1 MKKMEFVKN
10 YFLTMLAIIA
20 ITGLTLGLA
29 GCSDNSKKSTP
40 FQIVFSAAYVNES
53 AVTAYGSALQGRMP
67 ELVVDGKNPLFTS
80 MMMGETNA
88 NAGSG
93 AMVDPMMGMAGMMR
107 MAAVVSTGEMD
118 VFIADM
124 ENAGRNARSD
134 MFMPLDKVFP
144 GEDLSAYGERL
155 LSFDILSNDSYD
167 PQPTGEKTPVCG
179 FSITGNPQIRRI
191 FGDQEI
197 GVFIISN
204 TKNLELAKKVMRS
217 LL

>member
-1 MKKMEFVKN
+1 MKQKVLCKK
-10 YFLTMLAIIA
+10 IA
-20 ITGLTLGLA
+20 AALVTLVLVLCLF
-29 GCSDNSKKSTP
+29 GCSGGKKTTP
-40 FQIVFSAAYVNES
+40 FQIVFSAALLSES
-53 AVTAYGSALQGRMP
+53 AVTEYGNSLKSSMP
-67 ELVVDGKNPLFTS
+67 ELTIDGTAPVFSS
-80 MMMGETNA
+80 MMMGETRNDA
-88 NAGSG
+88 ASG
-93 AMVDPMMGMAGMMR
+93 VPADPMMGMAGMMR